1 MTPTE
6 SVPGLYRVIPLQA
19 FRRTPGV
26 AFDILPGRLV
36 PKVDAIDRV
45 LHQKGALS
53 PGPVGEVARP
63 WYRHE
68 HQDDN
73 LLVLAGVRHVDIY
86 TSEHGRVESFD
97 VHPDRIEREGK
108 PWYDGPAILVWPR
121 MVFHRIRSGDQGSAS
136 VNLAT
141 HYEGWNVRNNFDV
154 FALDP
159 DTGEFRVI
167 REGWMD
173 QDPQG
178 ET

>member
-1 MTPTE
+1 MPKTDDY
-6 SVPGLYRVIPLQA
+6 PGFYRLIPLQA

-45 LHQKGALS
+45 LHDKGAIS
-53 PGPVGEVARP
+53 PGSVGEVERP

-86 TSEHGRVESFD
+86 IKEHGRVESFE
-97 VHPDRIEREGK
+97 VYPDRIEREGII
-108 PWYDGPAILVWPR
+108 WYDGPAILVWPR
-121 MVFHRIRSGDQGSAS
+121 MVFHRIRSGDRGSAS

-154 FALDP
+154 FDLEP
-159 DTGEFRVI
+159 KTGEYHVI
-167 REGWMD
+167 REGWRD
-173 QDPQG
+173 QDPGAG
-178 ET
+178 E